1 MLVALDASTD
11 LGSVAIGRGGELL
24 GEVSIG
30 MHARHAEAL
39 LPSLDFLLRHER
51 IERSA
56 IRGVVVGNGPGSF
69 TGVRI
74 AAATARGLALGLGVP
89 LYAFS
94 TLAALALDLAA
105 VRPVCALLDARRG
118 EVYAASYSAGGE
130 CVQAECVVRLDA
142 FLAGLAGEV
151 ELVERAGQPLA
162 RAIAHIA
169 RKRWEQGLATEAAV
183 PEANYIRPPDV
194 REPLR

>member
-1 MLVALDASTD
+1 
-11 LGSVAIGRGGELL
+11 
-24 GEVSIG
+24 VSIG

-118 EVYAASYSAGGE
+118 EVYAALYGR
-130 CVQAECVVRLDA
+130 VRKDVLEEILPA
-142 FLAGLAGEV
+142 AAL
-151 ELVERAGQPLA
+151 PLTT
-162 RAIAHIA
+162 
-169 RKRWEQGLATEAAV
+169 LLTL
-183 PEANYIRPPDV
+183 V
-194 REPLR
+194 REHAPLYAGPGAERYAAELPEPPLPAWPRASALLRLAAADPGAGRVRDLAAWEPSYLRASGAERGIAG